1 MVTKKASIPPL
12 VYRGQPRGFGAIP
25 SGTIY
30 AGQLLSVV
38 GLGQLTGAD
47 YNASTNKV
55 VPIVKPI
62 QAADVISNGQ
72 ASGTDF
78 SPIGVALG
86 DAPIQDTYQQ
96 LQVGK
101 PLADPTNATQYQ
113 ITTDT
118 DVRRMAFIK
127 NGEDVQVWLPY
138 SGAAP
143 AGGDYLTLSSGVNGA
158 VEKTSTPESVFTVG
172 QVLGYAADSN
182 FSGVTVP
189 GISAYVLTFLEFKYG
204 GSAA

>member
-1 MVTKKASIPPL
+1 MVAKKASIPPL

-30 AGQLLSVV
+30 AGQLLGVV

-62 QAADVISNGQ
+62 QKADVT
-72 ASGTDF
+72 ASGVLSGTIYN
-78 SPIGVALG
+78 PIGVALG

-118 DVRRMAFIK
+118 DVRRMAFVK
-127 NGEDVQVWLPY
+127 NGEDVQLWLPF
-138 SGAAP
+138 SGSAP
-143 AGGDYLTLSSGVNGA
+143 SGGDYLTLSTGVDGA
-158 VEKTSTPESVFTVG
+158 VSVTSTPETDFTVG
-172 QVLGYAADSN
+172 QVLGYSADSN

-204 GSAA
+204 GST

>member
-30 AGQLLSVV
+30 AGQLLGVV

-62 QAADVISNGQ
+62 QKADVT
-72 ASGTDF
+72 ASGVLSGTIYN
-78 SPIGVALG
+78 PIGVALG

-118 DVRRMAFIK
+118 DVRRMAFVK
-127 NGEDVQVWLPY
+127 NGEDVQLWLPF
-138 SGAAP
+138 SGSAP
-143 AGGDYLTLSSGVNGA
+143 SGGDYLTLATGVDGA
-158 VEKTSTPESVFTVG
+158 VSVTSTPETDFTVG
-172 QVLGYAADSN
+172 QVLGYSADSN
-182 FSGVTVP
+182 FNGVTVP

-204 GSAA
+204 GST